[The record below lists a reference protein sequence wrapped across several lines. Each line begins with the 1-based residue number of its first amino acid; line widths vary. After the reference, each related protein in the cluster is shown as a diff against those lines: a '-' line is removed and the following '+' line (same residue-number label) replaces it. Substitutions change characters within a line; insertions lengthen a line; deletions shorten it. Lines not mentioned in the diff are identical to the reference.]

1 MMDWLPPQYT
11 YLFLNLGSL
20 FFPFVLSFDRKVA
33 FFKEWWRLFPG
44 IIVIAAGFIIWD
56 EWFTQTGVW
65 SFNPEYL
72 TGIFLG
78 SLPLEE
84 WMFFFTIPYACMFIY
99 ACLKA
104 YFPKLGS
111 RYALPVIGV
120 FSMLSAALAIGF
132 FDRIYTVMT
141 FGLLPLLWG
150 LYLAVHGTKHAGYF
164 LLMWLI
170 HLIPFFTV
178 NGVLTSWPVVIY
190 NDAENLG
197 FRIGTVPFE
206 DSFYSMVML
215 LGNVII
221 YEALGV
227 WKKRAASSL

>member
-1 MMDWLPPQYT
+1 MDWLAPQYT
-11 YLFLNLGSL
+11 YLFLNLASL
-20 FFPFVLSFDRKVA
+20 LFPFMLSFDKKVA

-44 IIVIAAGFIIWD
+44 IIIVAAGFILWD

-104 YFPKLGS
+104 YFPNIS
-111 RYALPVIGV
+111 FRFSLPLIVV
-120 FSMLSAALAIGF
+120 LSTLSAALAIGF
-132 FDRIYTVMT
+132 HDRIYTVMT

-150 LYLAVHGTKHAGYF
+150 FYLLAHGTKHTGYF
-164 LLMWLI
+164 LVMWLI

-221 YEALGV
+221 YEGLGV
-227 WKKRAASSL
+227 WKKRCTIPL